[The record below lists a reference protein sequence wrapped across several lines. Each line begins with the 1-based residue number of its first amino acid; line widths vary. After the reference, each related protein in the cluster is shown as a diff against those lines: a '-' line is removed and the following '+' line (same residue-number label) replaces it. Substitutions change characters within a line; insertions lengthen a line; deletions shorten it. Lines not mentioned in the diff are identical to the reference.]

1 MLKSILISVALSIL
15 CVSAAPAPSVPCDE
29 EHAYKSCQYLDKLQS
44 GHYVELKYLCNLD
57 DLLNPNQQV
66 TSTYEYKNEVVV
78 YNSLCE
84 AAIGIQDVL
93 EKDLRPLP
101 QM

>member
-1 MLKSILISVALSIL
+1 MLRSVLLFIALSIL
-15 CVSAAPAPSVPCDE
+15 CVSAAPAPSVSCDE
-29 EHAYKSCQYLDKLQS
+29 DQTYWSCQYLEKSQS